1 VASEVG
7 LGRLEVREGAIG
19 GSQGTS
25 SGASLNST
33 NRPLSARIPA
43 ALEVAVRIS
52 RTYGDLL
59 RMTLADFGRAPL

>member
-1 VASEVG
+1 

-43 ALEVAVRIS
+43 AGNHPQLQAEALEVAVRVS

-59 RMTLADFGRAPL
+59 RMT